1 MLQLKISIQIT
12 KKLCYQHKND
22 GAFKPP
28 RVKLQAFVCK
38 LKPIAEEY
46 NLSHALREPDLSKSG
61 LGGKAE
67 NVVVCEY

>member
-1 MLQLKISIQIT
+1 MMVRLNRRELNQ
-12 KKLCYQHKND
+12 
-22 GAFKPP
+22 
-28 RVKLQAFVCK
+28 LQAFVCK